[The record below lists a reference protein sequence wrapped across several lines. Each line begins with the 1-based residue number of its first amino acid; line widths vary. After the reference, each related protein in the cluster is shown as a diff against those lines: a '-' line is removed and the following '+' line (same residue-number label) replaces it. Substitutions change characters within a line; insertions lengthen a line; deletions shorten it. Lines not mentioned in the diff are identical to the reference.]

1 MLCPQCNYANALGS
15 VACEKCSTPLP
26 ANDETLTDGIVKERL
41 ASGGHAAI
49 TNRLSPG
56 TLVGQRY
63 QIIRLLGQGGMGAV
77 YEVHD
82 RELDRKVALKV
93 IRADMAESPEAFWR
107 FKQEIILA
115 RQITHRNV
123 IRLFDLGQA
132 DGIKFITMEYIEGES
147 LRQRLLRKGKLE
159 PREAAQLMA
168 QICRAL
174 EAAHAEGV
182 IHRDLKPRN
191 IMLDRDGRAY
201 VMDFG
206 LARSLSASGIT
217 HIGGS
222 IGTLDYMSPEQAKDL
237 PLDARS
243 DLFSAGIVFYEMLTG
258 VRPFNAGAPT
268 GEPGRRTSEPPRP
281 PHEVDKKVP
290 LSLSDIVMKCLEIDP
305 QRRFASARELLQ
317 QIELWLGTQGESVAT
332 ITARAKTP
340 LYLKVVGTGLAAALV
355 VMAIALGSRVVRRPA
370 AARPSVSLLIAD
382 FENRTG
388 DPVFDGT
395 LEPMLS
401 VALEGAP
408 FISSYNR
415 GQARKVAAR
424 LQPNA
429 ARMDGSVAELVAV
442 REGLNVVLA
451 GTITKEGNGYK
462 VSVTTLDPTTGKPFL
477 KDELIK
483 AANKQSVLAA
493 AGQLAERIRK
503 RLGDTT
509 PSSVLRAEAETY
521 TAGSLEAAHSY
532 AVAQDL
538 QLAGKWGEAIKV
550 YSHAI
555 ELDPQMG
562 RAYAGLAVM
571 YANLGKRQEAEKNY
585 QLAMAQIDR
594 MTDREKYRTRSGYYL
609 LMRNQAKAIE
619 ELAELVKQY
628 PADTAGHA
636 NLAFAY
642 FLQRDMSRALEEQRH
657 AIAIMP
663 NSVQQRSNLSL
674 YELYAGDFDA
684 AAQDAERIL
693 QDNPKFDVG
702 ERTLALAKLA
712 RGDVAGAKREYAK
725 LQALSAHGAS
735 MAATGL
741 ADLALYEGRLTD
753 ASEVLKKGIAADVEA
768 KDVESASNGELTLA
782 FTQLALGMKSKAEV
796 SARAAVRESKD
807 ESVIYRAAQV
817 YLAIGQDGQAR
828 QLVAPLAQRLED
840 EPRLYAKLIEGEAQ
854 LRKGNTGQALA
865 LFQEAQKL
873 SDSWLGHFDMGRA
886 YLEAGLFADASAEF
900 DTCLS
905 RRGEATAVFLDDVPT
920 YHILPEA
927 YYYEGRASEGLH
939 SSNANEFYNRFLKVK
954 TKNSED
960 PLVADARKRLAA
972 ASGNAK

>member
-26 ANDETLTDGIVKERL
+26 ANDETLTDGIVKERP

-77 YEVHD
+77 YEVRD
-82 RELDRKVALKV
+82 RELDRRVALKV

-147 LRQRLLRKGKLE
+147 LRQRLLRKRKLE
-159 PREAAQLMA
+159 PLEAAQLMA

-191 IMLDRDGRAY
+191 IMLDSDGRAY

-206 LARSLSASGIT
+206 LARSLSVSGIT

-222 IGTLDYMSPEQAKDL
+222 IGTRDYMSPEQAQDL

-281 PHEVDKKVP
+281 PHEVVKNVP
-290 LSLSDIVMKCLEIDP
+290 SSLSEIAMKCLEIDP

-317 QIELWLGTQGESVAT
+317 QIELWLETQGESVA
-332 ITARAKTP
+332 ITTRAKTP

-370 AARPSVSLLIAD
+370 AARSSVSLLIAD

-415 GQARKVAAR
+415 GQARRVAAR
-424 LQPNA
+424 FQPNA
-429 ARMDGSVAELVAV
+429 VRMDGSVAELVAV

-451 GTITKEGNGYK
+451 GTITKEGNGYR

-477 KDELIK
+477 KDEMIY

-509 PSSVLRAEAETY
+509 PSSALRAEAETY

-538 QLAGKWGEAIKV
+538 QLAGKWGEAIKA

-562 RAYAGLAVM
+562 RAYAGLAAM
-571 YANLGKRQEAEKNY
+571 YANLGKRQEAAKNY

-636 NLAFAY
+636 NLAYAY
-642 FLQRDMSRALEEQRH
+642 FLQRDMSKAREEQRH

-684 AAQDAERIL
+684 AAQDAERTL
-693 QDNPKFDVG
+693 QDNPKFEVG

-725 LQALSAHGAS
+725 LQALSTHGAS

-768 KDVESASNGELTLA
+768 KDVESASNGKVTLA
-782 FTQLALGMKSKAEV
+782 FAQLTLGMKSMAEG

-817 YLAIGQDGQAR
+817 YLALGQDGQAR

-840 EPRLYAKLIEGEAQ
+840 EPQLYAKLIEGEAQ
-854 LRKGNTGQALA
+854 LRKGNARQALA

-873 SDSWLGHFDMGRA
+873 SNSWLGHFDLGRA
-886 YLEAGLFADASAEF
+886 YLEAGLFANASAEF

-927 YYYEGRASEGLH
+927 YYYEGRAREGLH
-939 SSNANEFYNRFLKVK
+939 NPSASEFFSRFLKIK
-954 TKNSED
+954 TKNSDD
-960 PLVADARKRLAA
+960 PLVADAQKRLAHL
-972 ASGNAK
+972 SN

>member
-15 VACEKCSTPLP
+15 IVCEKCSTPLP
-26 ANDETLTDGIVKERL
+26 ANDETLTDSAVKEPPASEGHGPIANRL
-41 ASGGHAAI
+41 A
-49 TNRLSPG
+49 PG

-77 YEVHD
+77 YEVRD
-82 RELDRKVALKV
+82 RELDRRVALKV

-132 DGIKFITMEYIEGES
+132 NGIKFITMEYIEGEN
-147 LRQRLLRKGKLE
+147 LRQHLLRKRKLE
-159 PREAAQLMA
+159 PCEAAQLMA

-191 IMLDRDGRAY
+191 IMLDKSGRAY

-206 LARSLSASGIT
+206 LARSMSASGIT

-258 VRPFNAGAPT
+258 VRPFDAGGST
-268 GEPGRRTSEPPRP
+268 RDPGRGMSEPPRP
-281 PHEVDKKVP
+281 PHEADKKVP
-290 LSLSDIVMKCLEIDP
+290 SSLSEIVMKCLEIDP

-317 QIELWLGTQGESVAT
+317 QIELWLGKQGESAAT
-332 ITARAKTP
+332 ITARPKTP
-340 LYLKVVGTGLAAALV
+340 LYLKVIGTGLAAALV
-355 VMAIALGSRVVRRPA
+355 VMAIGLGSRVAKRPA
-370 AARPSVSLLIAD
+370 KARPSVSLLIAD

-388 DPVFDGT
+388 DAVFDGT
-395 LEPMLS
+395 LEPMLG

-415 GQARKVAAR
+415 GEARRIAAR

-462 VSVTTLDPTTGKPFL
+462 VSVTTLDPATGKPFL
-477 KDELIK
+477 KDELIY

-509 PSSVLRAEAETY
+509 PSSVLRGEAETY
-521 TAGSLEAAHSY
+521 TAGSLEAAHTY

-550 YSHAI
+550 YGHAI

-562 RAYAGLAVM
+562 RAYAGLAAM
-571 YANLGKRQEAEKNY
+571 YANLGKRQEAAKNY
-585 QLAMAQIDR
+585 QLAMARIDR
-594 MTDREKYRTRSGYYL
+594 MTDRERYRTRSGYYL
-609 LMRNQAKAIE
+609 LMRNQPKAIE
-619 ELAELVKQY
+619 ELVGLVKQY
-628 PADTAGHA
+628 PGDTAGRA
-636 NLAFAY
+636 NLALAY
-642 FLQRDMSRALEEQRH
+642 FYQRDMAKALEEQRS
-657 AIAIMP
+657 ALANTP
-663 NSVQQRSNLSL
+663 RSVQQRSNLSL
-674 YELYAGDFDA
+674 YELYAGDFEA
-684 AAQDAERIL
+684 AARDAL
-693 QDNPKFDVG
+693 QVLVDNPKFEVG
-702 ERTLALAKLA
+702 ARTLALAKLA
-712 RGDVAGAKREYAK
+712 IGHVEEAKQEYA
-725 LQALSAHGAS
+725 ALSVMSAQGAS
-735 MAATGL
+735 MAGTGL
-741 ADLALYEGRLTD
+741 ADVALYEGRLGDAAARLEKNIATD
-753 ASEVLKKGIAADVEA
+753 LEA
-768 KDVESASNGELTLA
+768 KDLESAANSRITLARTQLTL
-782 FTQLALGMKSKAEV
+782 GKKSEAEG
-796 SARAAVRESKD
+796 SARAALRESKD
-807 ESVIYRAAQV
+807 DTVIYRAAQV

-840 EPRLYAKLIEGEAQ
+840 EPQLYAKLIEGEAQ
-854 LRKGNTGQALA
+854 LRKGNTRQALA

-886 YLEAGLFADASAEF
+886 YLDAGLFANASAEF
-900 DTCLS
+900 DTCLR
-905 RRGEATAVFLDDVPT
+905 RRGEATAVFLDDLPT

-939 SSNANEFYNRFLKVK
+939 SSNASEFYNRFLEIK

-972 ASGNAK
+972 VNSNAK